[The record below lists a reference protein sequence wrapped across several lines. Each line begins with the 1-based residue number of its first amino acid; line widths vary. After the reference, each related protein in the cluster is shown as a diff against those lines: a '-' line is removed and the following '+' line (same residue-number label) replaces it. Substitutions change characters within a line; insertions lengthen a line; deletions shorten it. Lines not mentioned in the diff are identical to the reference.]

1 MSQHSSEA
9 VLLRT
14 WPFHESDLMISLF
27 TREAGKLRGV
37 AKAAL
42 KSRKRF
48 GGALEPM
55 TCLRANYTQLPRQD
69 LVRFES
75 FEPVVSPLAQPVDY
89 LRAAALALYA
99 EVLEAVL
106 PEHDP
111 HDAIFRLTPA
121 VLAETQVGRCWMPIT
136 YFSLWITRL
145 SGWLPDIDRCTVCA
159 ERLSAGGFFHAAWD
173 GLTCSIHRREGS
185 GTLDPDSIALA
196 LRMLHEPVSAIGEP
210 WPRDRA
216 RDLRRFLWRTLER
229 HVEHHL
235 RAADALLQLGG

>member
-1 MSQHSSEA
+1 
-9 VLLRT
+9 
-14 WPFHESDLMISLF
+14 MISLF
-27 TREAGKLRGV
+27 TRETGKLRGV

-48 GGALEPM
+48 GGSLEPM
-55 TCLRANYTQLPRQD
+55 TCLRANYTQLPRQE

-75 FEPVVSPLAQPVDY
+75 FEPVVSPLSRPVDY

-106 PEHDP
+106 PEHDA

-121 VLAETQVGRCWMPIT
+121 VLAETQIGRCWMPVT

-145 SGWLPDIDRCTVCA
+145 SGWLPDIDQCAVCG

-173 GLTCSIHRREGS
+173 GLTCPVHRREGS
-185 GTLDPDSIALA
+185 GALQRESLALA
-196 LRMLHEPVSAIGEP
+196 FRMLREPVGEIGEP
-210 WPRDRA
+210 WSVDCA
-216 RDLRRFLWRTLER
+216 RDLRHFLWRTLER
-229 HVEHHL
+229 HAEHRL
-235 RAADALLQLGG
+235 RAAEALAQLGG

>member
-1 MSQHSSEA
+1 
-9 VLLRT
+9 
-14 WPFHESDLMISLF
+14 MISLF
-27 TREAGKLRGV
+27 TRETGKLRGV

-55 TCLRANYTQLPRQD
+55 TCLRAQYTQLPRQE

-89 LRAAALALYA
+89 LRAASLALYA
-99 EVLEAVL
+99 EILEAVL

-121 VLAETQVGRCWMPIT
+121 VLAETQIGRCWLPVT

-145 SGWLPDIDRCTVCA
+145 SGWLPDIGRCTVCA
-159 ERLSAGGFFHAAWD
+159 ERLSEGGFFHAGWD
-173 GLTCSIHRREGS
+173 GLTCGIHRREGS
-185 GTLDPDSIALA
+185 GALA
-196 LRMLHEPVSAIGEP
+196 PESLSQAVRMLREPVEALGDA
-210 WPRDRA
+210 WPA
-216 RDLRRFLWRTLER
+216 EQGRDLRRFLWRTLER
-229 HVEHHL
+229 HAEQHL
-235 RAADALLQLGG
+235 RAAEALIQLGG